1 MDRDEIERLKRKLLD
16 AELQSKRDTDEI
28 ERLTKEIASLKA
40 LLALSDVK
48 VTDLEGQAKK
58 DKDEIE
64 RLKRLLTDAEIK
76 ARKDEN
82 EIQLLKKQVYDL
94 SSRFAT
100 AKATADKLIDE
111 LQEEIAALK
120 SRIVDLEGQLD
131 KNGKQGSDELAALKK
146 RIVELEAALKK
157 CTEDLSAATTA
168 KAIADKQVEALTA
181 QGKKDADEIAAL
193 KKRIAEV
200 EAAKVL
206 ADRSIADLTAVH
218 VPCATEIASLKKKI
232 AELEATAAAVSDV
245 KKNVLPSQTSAN
257 EGRGTRDDSDLAR
270 QIVELTKTNEQLQTH
285 LVNLAKEFQS
295 YKETS
300 IASMAGSEEKAAQHI
315 AQLQKERDTLAI
327 KLGLASK
334 DVNKAAASP
343 SGNVPPLPPV
353 PVAHSSSTPSTGKP
367 DESEQARALVSLTNE
382 YHVYK
387 YTAENDLAVAQDT
400 AASLRRANQL
410 LQNEIDQ
417 LTEDFGAYK
426 KMSEE
431 TIADIESLHAAR
443 YLRHFLLIHFLHL

>member
-1 MDRDEIERLKRKLLD
+1 MALAAEYDEMLDSCNQKIDLANRDLMTRGQEIERLSEQVEALTRERNDLQAAITQQQQLQQQQQEAATDKEL
-16 AELQSKRDTDEI
+16 AELKAQLVALQASSSRTIANLQTKLKKSNDES
-28 ERLTKEIASLKA
+28 ASLSA
-40 LLALSDVK
+40 SSTSSK
-48 VTDLEGQAKK
+48 VT
-58 DKDEIE
+58 
-64 RLKRLLTDAEIK
+64 
-76 ARKDEN
+76 
-82 EIQLLKKQVYDL
+82 
-94 SSRFAT
+94 
-100 AKATADKLIDE
+100 
-111 LQEEIAALK
+111 
-120 SRIVDLEGQLD
+120 
-131 KNGKQGSDELAALKK
+131 
-146 RIVELEAALKK
+146 
-157 CTEDLSAATTA
+157 
-168 KAIADKQVEALTA
+168 ADKQVEALTA